1 MIISSF
7 VQDITITQRNIVQS
21 DGQPRM
27 VQVIYWEKKANLWY
41 QWQTFANKRDQMSDV
56 EPQGSNLDPVILL
69 LYINDLPNCL
79 ETTKAT
85 LFADDTNLTG
95 EGYSSHEIEYKLNED
110 LEIIPLCSRVNVRL
124 APG

>member
-21 DGQPRM
+21 EGQPRM
-27 VQVIYWEKKANLWY
+27 VQVIYWEKKANLCY
-41 QWQTFANKRDQMSDV
+41 QWQTFAKKRDQMWES
-56 EPQGSNLDPVILL
+56 QSSNLDPVLLL

-95 EGYSSHEIEYKLNED
+95 EGYSSHEIENKLNED
-110 LEIIPLCSRVNVRL
+110 LEIIPLFS
-124 APG
+124 

>member
-1 MIISSF
+1 MSSL

-21 DGQPRM
+21 DGQLRM